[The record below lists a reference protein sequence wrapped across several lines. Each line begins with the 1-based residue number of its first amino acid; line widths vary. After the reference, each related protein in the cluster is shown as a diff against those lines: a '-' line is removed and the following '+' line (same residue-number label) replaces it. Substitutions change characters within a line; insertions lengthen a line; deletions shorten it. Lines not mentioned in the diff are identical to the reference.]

1 MAQKTLPERP
11 LVLSIPSEAAE
22 ALVGSVAD
30 RILKLLEEETGD
42 AWIRGEAAAADY
54 LDCGTS
60 RIGEFVRRREIPHH
74 RDGRWVMFRRF
85 ELDEWLKAGDSK
97 RLGR

>member
-30 RILKLLEEETGD
+30 RVLKLLEEETGD
-42 AWIRGEAAAADY
+42 A
-54 LDCGTS
+54 S
-60 RIGEFVRRREIPHH
+60 
-74 RDGRWVMFRRF
+74 
-85 ELDEWLKAGDSK
+85 S
-97 RLGR
+97 